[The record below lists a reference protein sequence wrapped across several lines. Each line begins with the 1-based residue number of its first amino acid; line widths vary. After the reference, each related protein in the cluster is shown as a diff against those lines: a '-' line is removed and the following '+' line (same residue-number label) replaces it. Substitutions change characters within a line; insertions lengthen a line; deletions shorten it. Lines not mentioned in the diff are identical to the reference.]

1 MPAGDRKIARYLRDL
16 TLARTYKRLL
26 VQAEYAVQSTQR
38 GLTGGEIAR
47 ATKLIEQGQLPE
59 LVVKVRWVKLN
70 AGKAQ

>member
-1 MPAGDRKIARYLRDL
+1 MPAGDRKIARYLREL
-16 TLARTYKRLL
+16 TLARTYKSL
-26 VQAEYAVQSTQR
+26 QIKSEYAAQGAMR

-47 ATKLIEQGQLPE
+47 ATKLIEDGQLPE